1 MPDLRLLKH
10 LHQRRDETWFRM
22 CHICRYNC
30 DSVGAFG
37 GAAAYP
43 MPSAHAPHLTSPTCF
58 LHLREPTVPH
68 ALTSPPHLT
77 SPHLSHSF
85 PAAGGWGVISADA
98 LRGPVLRAS
107 PPRPYTSGRKRS
119 SRTERRRAPCNRW
132 KAPKCESPGVGFTQ
146 GGSPRAFVRSYMT
159 NMFFQLRP
167 ELGRRSATASC
178 TSNRWSRRR
187 RGQPPYAPRGAL

>member
-1 MPDLRLLKH
+1 MTVL
-10 LHQRRDETWFRM
+10 
-22 CHICRYNC
+22 
-30 DSVGAFG
+30 A
-37 GAAAYP
+37 
-43 MPSAHAPHLTSPTCF
+43 PSAGRQPTPCPRLMHLTSPPPPVSYTYVSLPCHMP
-58 LHLREPTVPH
+58 LPH
-68 ALTSPPHLT
+68 HLTSPHLT